1 MKKLKYL
8 ITTEEGEMQQ
18 KLHGSIEEND
28 VNFRESMIFLDLKE
42 VESIRWANPY
52 KGKDCCNVIMK
63 SNNEF
68 SIIANVEQLAEEVE
82 KVKSYNILG
91 IN

>member
-8 ITTEEGEMQQ
+8 ITTEEGEMEQ
-18 KLHGSIEEND
+18 KLHGYIEEND
-28 VNFRESMIFLDLKE
+28 INFRESMIFLDLKE

-82 KVKSYNILG
+82 KVKTYHILG